1 MSRFVSKFVLCLVT
15 LIGVSS
21 AIGCQSNLNLP
32 EAITLPSVEA
42 AYEPQTVTDGFNNV
56 VLRYRILKPATIEPG
71 KKYPLVLVLHGIGE
85 SGDDNREQLKY
96 GAKQLLA
103 YTQNQPAFV
112 VIPQCPRGTWWDGP
126 SPLSDDAGAPK
137 KEAPM
142 PHIFALLTRLM
153 REQPIDRS
161 RIYITGMSMGGFGTF
176 AMVAARPDLFA
187 AAVPISGGGDPRK
200 ARFLRFTSFFV
211 IHGEMDPIVSV
222 DASRQIVDALRFAGT
237 NVKYAELSGVGHD
250 AWNQA
255 YNSGEVLDWMFSQR
269 RRF

>member
-1 MSRFVSKFVLCLVT
+1 MAV
-15 LIGVSS
+15 
-21 AIGCQSNLNLP
+21 GCQSNLNLP
-32 EAITLPSVEA
+32 EAVTLPSVEA
-42 AYEPQTVTDGFNNV
+42 AYEPNTVTDGFNNV

-126 SPLSDDAGAPK
+126 SPLSD
-137 KEAPM
+137 EAKPIKVEPPM
-142 PHIFALLTRLM
+142 PHIFALMHRLM
-153 REQPIDRS
+153 REQPIDRT
-161 RIYITGMSMGGFGTF
+161 RIYVTGMSMGGFGTF

-200 ARFLRFTSFFV
+200 ARLLRFTSFFV
-211 IHGEMDPIVSV
+211 IHGEMDPVVSV
-222 DASRQIVDALRFAGT
+222 DASRQIVEALRFAGT